1 MISRIVTFGLSG
13 TRAFRVT
20 VETDITRGIPYY
32 DIVGLGSEA
41 VRESRKRI
49 RAAIINQRYDFPSG
63 HVTQNL
69 APADVRKVG
78 SSFDLPLALGIL
90 CAGEERRRGDEGG
103 YGRESEYYE
112 LRRLAGVP
120 ETPEEINGD
129 EAFLNGDDA
138 GGTLGTGRNTGP
150 GEARHSPGGE
160 GNAGTVGV
168 VGELSLDGT
177 VRPVKGVLP
186 AAVCC
191 REEGIGRIIIPFENY
206 EEASLCPEIEIW
218 PVKTLREAADAYACD
233 PERFSEYSGKAR
245 EAAHALLTFERNI
258 ALRKNDQADTAGC
271 EMPASGENGK
281 PDCGNGKESCDSEAK
296 SGNQTGLAEGTG
308 AEDYCDLADV
318 YGQHGAKRALEIAA
332 AGKHNLLMVG
342 SPGCGKSMLAVCL
355 KGILPD
361 MTFEEFFET
370 SQIYSSC
377 GMEREL
383 GGIERRPFRAVHRG
397 ITRTAL
403 IGGGKPL
410 EIGEVSLAHN
420 GVLFLDE
427 LSEMPRGIVES
438 LRQPLEEKKV
448 FVNNCGIKEML
459 PANFLFVGAANP
471 CPCGNYYEKSGKCTC
486 SYAAVTGY
494 ASRISGAILDR
505 MDIRVNMRSVDAER
519 IGNRDSEPS
528 AAVKKRV
535 EAARQ
540 IQRERYRNRPFS
552 ANGDID
558 NISYVKEC
566 ELSPSIRKLLSGAVE
581 NFGLSVRAYEK
592 IVKVARTIADL
603 DGREMISEDDV
614 LESLQYRGCE
624 RSGGG
629 AAA

>member
-49 RAAIINQRYDFPSG
+49 RAAIINQKYDFPSG

-69 APADVRKVG
+69 APADVRKTG

-90 CAGEERRRGDEGG
+90 CAGGNWRRGSPGTVNESGG
-103 YGRESEYYE
+103 YCEPDEYAEYGAARVE
-112 LRRLAGVP
+112 LRGGIA
-120 ETPEEINGD
+120 
-129 EAFLNGDDA
+129 A
-138 GGTLGTGRNTGP
+138 GGP
-150 GEARHSPGGE
+150 GSFSGGE
-160 GNAGTVGV
+160 GNAGTTGV

-191 REEGIGRIIIPFENY
+191 REEGIGRIIVPFDNY
-206 EEASLCPEIEIW
+206 EEASLCPGIDIW
-218 PVKTLREAADAYACD
+218 PVKTLREAADAYSC
-233 PERFSEYSGKAR
+233 PQETFSEESRKAR
-245 EAAHALLTFERNI
+245 EAAHAALTLARQILPTKKEPVSN
-258 ALRKNDQADTAGC
+258 NEQGTG
-271 EMPASGENGK
+271 
-281 PDCGNGKESCDSEAK
+281 GNGGTDSLYE
-296 SGNQTGLAEGTG
+296 
-308 AEDYCDLADV
+308 YCDMADV
-318 YGQHGAKRALEIAA
+318 YGQRGAKRALEIAA
-332 AGKHNLLMVG
+332 AGKHNILMVG

-361 MTFEEFFET
+361 MTFDEFFET

-377 GMEREL
+377 GMEKEL
-383 GGIERRPFRAVHRG
+383 GGRDRRPFRAVHRG

-403 IGGGKPL
+403 IGGGRPL
-410 EIGEVSLAHN
+410 EIGEVSLAHK
-420 GVLFLDE
+420 GVLFFDE

-438 LRQPLEEKKV
+438 LRLPLEEKKV

-471 CPCGNYYEKSGKCTC
+471 CPCGNYYEKSGRCTC
-486 SYAAVTGY
+486 SYSAVANY

-519 IGNRDSEPS
+519 IGNRDAETS
-528 AAVKKRV
+528 AEVKKRV
-535 EAARQ
+535 EAARRLQ
-540 IQRERYRNRPFS
+540 LERYRNRPFT

-603 DGREMISEDDV
+603 DQRETISEDDI

-624 RSGGG
+624 RPEGG